1 MNALYKPGDGYTF
14 FSEISKIDQ
23 LCTTLVG
30 KMLPDGVHPSHF
42 ALVLHLVRT
51 GDGVTPL
58 SLASAMNLSKATIS
72 HSIQVLEKRRFIET
86 RPCEL
91 DARSKQV
98 LLTAAGR
105 AFCDEAISTAGRT
118 FNHIL
123 RDEDRQIMTDALP
136 GLAAIRKLLET
147 HREPVPADHAPSEHD
162 STGPVAVAVLGGTPL
177 R

>member
-1 MNALYKPGDGYTF
+1 MTAVYKPGDGYIF
-14 FSEISKIDQ
+14 FSEISKISQ

-42 ALVLHLVRT
+42 ALVLYLTRA

-58 SLASAMNLSKATIS
+58 SLATAMNLSKATIS
-72 HSIQVLEKRRFIET
+72 HSIQVLEKRGFIET

-98 LLTAAGR
+98 FLTAAGR
-105 AFCDEAISTAGRT
+105 AFCDEAISAAART

-123 RDEDRQIMTDALP
+123 TDEDRQIMTDALP

-147 HREPVPADHAPSEHD
+147 HREPVPADMSDPDHEKAATTALAVMGRT
-162 STGPVAVAVLGGTPL
+162 ST
-177 R
+177 

>member
-1 MNALYKPGDGYTF
+1 MNAVYKPGDGYIY
-14 FSEISKIDQ
+14 FSEVSKICQ

-42 ALVLHLVRT
+42 GIVLHLVRT

-72 HSIQVLEKRRFIET
+72 HSIQVLEKRGFIQT

-98 LLTAAGR
+98 FLTDAGR
-105 AFCDEAISTAGRT
+105 AFCDEAISAAART

-123 RDEDRQIMTDALP
+123 SDEDRQIMTDALP
-136 GLAAIRKLLET
+136 GLAAIRTLLEAN
-147 HREPVPADHAPSEHD
+147 REPVPAGDQRVDAE
-162 STGPVAVAVLGGTPL
+162 TLGVHMMAL
-177 R
+177 RGELPG

>member
-1 MNALYKPGDGYTF
+1 MNALYKPGDGYIF

-42 ALVLHLVRT
+42 AIVLHLVRA

-58 SLASAMNLSKATIS
+58 SLAGAMNVSKATIS
-72 HSIQVLEKRRFIET
+72 HSIQVLEKRGFIET
-86 RPCEL
+86 RPCEF

-98 LLTAAGR
+98 FLTTAGR
-105 AFCDEAISTAGRT
+105 VFCEEAINAAART

-123 RDEDRQIMTDALP
+123 SDHDRQTMTDALP
-136 GLAAIRKLLET
+136 GLATIRKVLEAN
-147 HREPVPADHAPSEHD
+147 REPLPADASHPDHEE
-162 STGPVAVAVLGGTPL
+162 TGTIALAILGGTPP